1 MCGYTMTNEQLK
13 CLCVT
18 VLRPNVHKNL
28 LVAVALLFS
37 YCEVNE

>member
-1 MCGYTMTNEQLK
+1 MTNDQLK

-18 VLRPNVHKNL
+18 VVRLNLDKNP